1 MKAAQPTPR
10 VRILGGEVDV
20 ITPGEMLRLVDV
32 LASAGGSAV
41 VANHNSHSLYLQRR
55 NPVLRRFFEDAD
67 LIQID
72 STPMIAW
79 GRLLGLPV
87 SRSNRSTYLD
97 WRGDFWELANERGW
111 RVFYLGGAPGVAET
125 AAQRLSLQWPNVVF
139 GCRDGYFDA
148 SAGSRENGKVLSQ
161 IAAFKPDILF
171 VGMGMP
177 RQEEWIQ
184 TNRTSLT
191 RGVVFSIGAAFD
203 YEAGV
208 QRTPPRWTGRLGV
221 EWLFRLAAQPRR
233 LAQRYLVEPWFLLP
247 QALSDVGVALAARRR
262 LANAG

>member
-1 MKAAQPTPR
+1 MKAAEPSSR
-10 VRILGGEVDV
+10 IRILGGEVDV
-20 ITPGEMLRLVDV
+20 ITPGEMLRLVDL
-32 LASAGGSAV
+32 LASSGGSAV

-55 NPVLRRFFEDAD
+55 DPALRQFFDDAD

-79 GRLLGLPV
+79 GRLLGMPV

-97 WRGDFWELANERGW
+97 WRSEFWSLANERRW

-125 AAQRLSLQWPNVVF
+125 ASQRLGALWPQVVF
-139 GCRDGYFDA
+139 GIRDGYFDA
-148 SAGSRENGKVLSQ
+148 TPGSSDNDEVLAQ
-161 IAAFKPDILF
+161 IAAFGPDILF

-177 RQEEWIQ
+177 RQEQWIQ
-184 TNRTSLT
+184 ANRASLR
-191 RGVVFSIGAAFD
+191 RGVIFSIGAAFD

-208 QRTPPRWTGRLGV
+208 QQTPPRWTGRLGV
-221 EWLFRLAAQPRR
+221 EWLFRLASQPGR

-247 QALSDVGVALAARRR
+247 QALSDVAAAFTARRR
-262 LANAG
+262 LASAG